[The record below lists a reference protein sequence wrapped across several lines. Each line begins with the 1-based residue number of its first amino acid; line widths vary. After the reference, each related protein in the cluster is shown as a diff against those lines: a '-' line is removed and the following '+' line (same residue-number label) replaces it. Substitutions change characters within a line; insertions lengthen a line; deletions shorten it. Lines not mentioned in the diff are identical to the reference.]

1 MKQKLYWMLS
11 FFCFMF
17 FFCWF
22 VFNAFLPIWLKQVNH
37 LSGVQIG
44 TIFGFNAAVTMALQ
58 PFYGYILDR
67 LGMRKNLL
75 YFINA
80 CILFTA
86 PFFLFVYQPLLA
98 SHFYIG
104 AILGAIYLG
113 VAFNAG
119 CAAVESYIE
128 KAGRSHGFEF
138 GRARMWGSLGGA
150 VGVFAAGV
158 GFNQNPSLIFIFSSI
173 GAILM
178 FIFLYSAKLNH
189 QDVVADS
196 KINITVREALGL
208 LKIRNV
214 WILIIFLFGSSCVYA
229 VFDQQF
235 AIYYASLFP
244 TQAEGDAAFGY
255 LNSLQVF
262 LEAAGMF
269 AAPVIVNK
277 IGAKRGLLLAASIMT
292 FRMFGSGLITDVYGI
307 SAIKLMHALELP
319 VLLVSIF
326 KYIARNFDNRFAS
339 VLYLICFH
347 LSCQFGIFLLSPV
360 AGHLYDEIGFPH
372 TYVILGAIVL
382 TFTILGGLTL
392 VSDKK
397 SAYVQAGAK
406 TA

>member
-119 CAAVESYIE
+119 
-128 KAGRSHGFEF
+128 
-138 GRARMWGSLGGA
+138 
-150 VGVFAAGV
+150 
-158 GFNQNPSLIFIFSSI
+158 
-173 GAILM
+173 
-178 FIFLYSAKLNH
+178 
-189 QDVVADS
+189 
-196 KINITVREALGL
+196 
-208 LKIRNV
+208 
-214 WILIIFLFGSSCVYA
+214 
-229 VFDQQF
+229 
-235 AIYYASLFP
+235 
-244 TQAEGDAAFGY
+244 
-255 LNSLQVF
+255 
-262 LEAAGMF
+262 
-269 AAPVIVNK
+269 
-277 IGAKRGLLLAASIMT
+277 
-292 FRMFGSGLITDVYGI
+292 
-307 SAIKLMHALELP
+307 
-319 VLLVSIF
+319 
-326 KYIARNFDNRFAS
+326 
-339 VLYLICFH
+339 
-347 LSCQFGIFLLSPV
+347 
-360 AGHLYDEIGFPH
+360 
-372 TYVILGAIVL
+372 
-382 TFTILGGLTL
+382 
-392 VSDKK
+392 
-397 SAYVQAGAK
+397 
-406 TA
+406 